1 MYEIELDKI
10 NELPFGTRVQI
21 DYEDDE
27 YSMDGVI
34 IVGGIAFDNGRF
46 VKFEDF
52 KLEKDVNI
60 CLR

>member
-10 NELPFGTRVQI
+10 NELPFGTRIQV

-27 YSMDGVI
+27 YSIDGVI
-34 IVGGIAFDNGRF
+34 IVDGIAFDNGRF
-46 VKFEDF
+46 EKFEDF
-52 KLEKDVNI
+52 KSETNVSI